1 MRTWIALLAAGMA
14 LAQAGAS
21 EQSMQ
26 DKALA
31 VSQAA
36 VGNALPELEFV
47 DTRGRAVNLADFRG
61 RPLLVTLV
69 YTGCAD
75 ICPALIESLYPAV
88 RTAQEAF
95 GEDSFAVITIGF
107 DTRHDSA
114 ERMRSF
120 ARQNGVDLPNWFFL
134 AGTSASVEQLSDAVG
149 FTIVPS
155 AGGFEHMAQVSFVD
169 RDGRIYQQLY
179 GGVFSTPAVVEPL
192 KDLVFGRTR
201 SILSFA
207 GIADRV
213 KLFCTVFNPNTGRYY
228 FNYSLF
234 IGLAIG
240 IACLLLVLSW
250 LVREFLRSRGPGQ
263 GVA

>member
-1 MRTWIALLAAGMA
+1 MRTWIALLAAA
-14 LAQAGAS
+14 ITLAAAEAS
-21 EQSMQ
+21 EKSMQ
-26 DKALA
+26 DQALA
-31 VSQAA
+31 VSRAA
-36 VGNALPELEFV
+36 VGNALPDLDFT
-47 DTRGRAVNLADFRG
+47 DTTGRKVRLADFRG

-107 DTRHDSA
+107 DARNDSA

-120 ARQNGVDLPNWFFL
+120 ARQHGVDLPNWTFL
-134 AGTSASVEQLSDAVG
+134 SGNSASVERLSEAVG

-169 RDGRIYQQLY
+169 RDGRVYQQLY
-179 GGVFSTPAVVEPL
+179 GGAFSTPAVVEPL

-234 IGLAIG
+234 IGMAIG
-240 IACLLLVLSW
+240 IACLLLVLTW
-250 LVREFLRSRGPGQ
+250 IVREFRKSRGPGQ